1 MNIHNALDTRVKSPD
16 NSSDTFTTI
25 LKGDTMDATTTTPI
39 IRYEHGAIKQLDDA
53 IIVEYT
59 LQVVINGEP
68 FVRLI
73 CSPIYLEELIT
84 GFLYSERIILLLSDI
99 CNIAIDE
106 EKGIASVTVSDEASA
121 RLAATKNRMRTITTA
136 LGKQESVTYALP
148 VLKNDDTAE
157 RGIFTKDMI
166 LDWVRDFATMSDIF
180 QKTGAVHSSALYNET
195 GRIAFFEDIGRH
207 NAIDKIIGFVLRN
220 GLSFERSAI
229 ITSGRIP
236 REMVLKAVHCKLPVL
251 VSVAATTDKAIETAR
266 AANLTLIGFVRGRK
280 MNIYA
285 SPERVV

>member
-1 MNIHNALDTRVKSPD
+1 MNAL
-16 NSSDTFTTI
+16 
-25 LKGDTMDATTTTPI
+25 TTTPI
-39 IRYEHGAIKQLDDA
+39 TRYDNGVTQQLDDA

-59 LQVVINGEP
+59 LQVVINTEP

-73 CSPIYLEELIT
+73 CSPIFLEELIT
-84 GFLYSERIILLLSDI
+84 GFLYSERIIFSLADI
-99 CNIAIDE
+99 HSIAIDE
-106 EKGIASVTVSDEASA
+106 GQGIASVTVSDEASA

-136 LGKQESVTYALP
+136 LGKQESVTYTLP
-148 VLKNDDTAE
+148 VLKNDDVTE
-157 RGIFTKDMI
+157 QGLFKKDMI
-166 LDWVRDFATMSDIF
+166 LDWVRDFATMSEIF

-207 NAIDKIIGFVLRN
+207 NAIDKIVGFVLRS

-236 REMVLKAVHCKLPVL
+236 REMVLKAVYCKLPVL
-251 VSVAATTDKAIETAR
+251 VSVAATTDKAIATAR

-285 SPERVV
+285 SPERVM